1 MYGNAALLSELF
13 MNLLDNAVKYNVEG
27 GNITVHI
34 KRVKEKLMKITISD
48 TGVGIPEEKQNRVFE
63 RFFRAEESRNK
74 ATGGSGLGL
83 SICKHIIERH
93 NGKIEISSIEGKGT
107 TVTVELPCLSD
118 EEILRENATEIT
130 AQQEVEEVESGELAA
145 MEAAEDK
152 EIEKEIKEN
161 KEVLQVRRKHKKDEK
176 AQMRKEKR
184 KKEKK
189 KKKNKGKE

>member
-63 RFFRAEESRNK
+63 RFFRVEESRNK

-107 TVTVELPCLSD
+107 TVTAELPCLSD

-145 MEAAEDK
+145 MEAVEDK

-161 KEVLQVRRKHKKDEK
+161 KEILQVRRKYK
-176 AQMRKEKR
+176 
-184 KKEKK
+184 
-189 KKKNKGKE
+189 